1 MSALSEIG
9 ILIVQTIGSLVLFT
23 FVLRL
28 ILQLVRADFYN
39 PISQFVV
46 KFTNPLLIPVRRVI
60 PAVGGID
67 TASVLIILL
76 LQALTIVLL
85 LSLHGAGFPPPLALF
100 LWSVIGVLAL
110 VVSFYFYAV
119 LAGIII
125 SWVAPGSYHPAVA
138 LLHQLTEPVMAP
150 FRKLLPAMGGLD
162 LSPILV
168 FLTINVVQV
177 LLRHMA
183 ASTGLHPLLVFGI

>member
-1 MSALSEIG
+1 MNALSEIG
-9 ILIVQTIGSLVLFT
+9 ILIVQTISSLILFT

-39 PISQFVV
+39 PISQAVV
-46 KFTNPLLIPVRRVI
+46 KFTNPILLPVRR
-60 PAVGGID
+60 AVPSVAGID

-76 LQALTIVLL
+76 TQALTIVLL

-100 LWSVIGVLAL
+100 LWSIIGVLAL
-110 VVSFYFYAV
+110 VVGFYFYAV
-119 LAGIII
+119 LAGIIL
-125 SWVAPGSYHPAVA
+125 SWVAPGSDHPAVG
-138 LLHQLTEPVMAP
+138 LLYQLTEPVMAP

-168 FLTINVVQV
+168 FLSINVVQV

-183 ASTGLHPLLVFGI
+183 SSTGLHPLLVFGI

>member
-1 MSALSEIG
+1 MNALSEIG
-9 ILIVQTIGSLVLFT
+9 ILIVQTISSLILFT

-39 PISQFVV
+39 PISQAVV
-46 KFTNPLLIPVRRVI
+46 KFTNPILLPVRR
-60 PAVGGID
+60 AVPSVAGID

-76 LQALTIVLL
+76 AQALTIVLL

-100 LWSVIGVLAL
+100 LWSIIGVLAL
-110 VVSFYFYAV
+110 VVGFYFYAV
-119 LAGIII
+119 LAGIIL
-125 SWVAPGSYHPAVA
+125 SWVAPGSDHPAVG
-138 LLHQLTEPVMAP
+138 LLYQLTEPVMAP

-168 FLTINVVQV
+168 FLSINVVQV

-183 ASTGLHPLLVFGI
+183 SSTGLHPLLVFGI